1 MMDVAMMDM
10 EINIKT
16 IQAQLHSRIDES
28 KFKILINCLYFA
40 FNYVV
45 IQIIQTRNLLA
56 IKQ

>member
-1 MMDVAMMDM
+1 MMDM
-10 EINIKT
+10 EININT

>member
-10 EINIKT
+10 EININT
-16 IQAQLHSRIDES
+16 IEDQLKSRIDES

-56 IKQ
+56 IKH